1 MISSTGCSSGW
12 FQIGDGFGLE
22 VLLGNKTQMGRD
34 TKNDLGQR
42 LGQQF
47 ISFFPSLSIF
57 GFVDE
62 AGEFGC

>member
-1 MISSTGCSSGW
+1 MSSSTGCSSESS
-12 FQIGDGFGLE
+12 QIGDGFGLE
-22 VLLGNKTQMGRD
+22 VLLGNKTQMERD
-34 TKNDLGQR
+34 PKNDLGQR
-42 LGQQF
+42 LGHQF